1 MKLGHLWVKSL
12 LQIRPAASTVLRTHL
27 IKTSMLKRMI
37 QPWTHKYFWVLT
49 KYLKSLFKYLS
60 QNSLSCMTKLALQQI
75 YNIDKQQEMKGE
87 KREQNYRLKSKARLI
102 MMVLRHDYLK
112 PSLSKDH
119 LAEQYLI
126 FRPLLNINFQYSK
139 PATQT
144 HSFKDCR

>member
-1 MKLGHLWVKSL
+1 MKLGHLWVKSP
-12 LQIRPAASTVLRTHL
+12 LQIRPAASTVLRILL
-27 IKTSMLKRMI
+27 IKTLMLKKMI

-49 KYLKSLFKYLS
+49 QYLKSLFKYLS

-75 YNIDKQQEMKGE
+75 YNINKQQEIKGE
-87 KREQNYRLKSKARLI
+87 RRKNYCLKSAKARLI

-119 LAEQYLI
+119 LAEYLI
-126 FRPLLNINFQYSK
+126 FRPLLNINFQYSQ

-144 HSFKDCR
+144 HS